1 MWALNSN
8 GDWLWVDGVCKRQL
22 MDQNIDDL
30 FRLAQMYKP
39 QQVGVEVAG
48 QQGGFIQWI
57 QREMTNRN
65 NYFTLA
71 SESNSNRPGIRPA
84 TNKMQRFNVVLPMFK
99 TKKIWFPEEMR
110 KDPIIVEAMD
120 ELSLASAAG
129 FKSKHDDFID
139 TISMLGSLNPWRP
152 SQEAQSSLASDN
164 SVIWDD
170 DDEDASSHYDSY
182 IV

>member
-1 MWALNSN
+1 M
-8 GDWLWVDGVCKRQL
+8 
-22 MDQNIDDL
+22 
-30 FRLAQMYKP
+30 
-39 QQVGVEVAG
+39 GVEVTG

-71 SESNSNRPGIRPA
+71 SEGNSNRPGIRPA
-84 TNKMQRFNVVLPMFK
+84 TNKMQRFNIVLPWFK
-99 TKKIWFPEEMR
+99 TKKIWFPEEM
-110 KDPIIVEAMD
+110 KQDPIIVEAME

-139 TISMLGSLNPWRP
+139 TISMLGSLNSWRP
-152 SQEAQSSLASDN
+152 SQEVESSIDDNN
-164 SVIWDD
+164 SVIWSDD
-170 DDEDASSHYDSY
+170 DTEKSSHYDSY